1 LKYLDPTGFDGAT
14 TPMAT
19 ADILHVQLLGLKLK
33 KKWQFTA
40 MNFVYVL
47 LYMQIEPII
56 Q

>member
-1 LKYLDPTGFDGAT
+1 
-14 TPMAT
+14 
-19 ADILHVQLLGLKLK
+19 
-33 KKWQFTA
+33 